1 MLFGFGN
8 MDFNGIGVMEYWRGG
23 MLVKQIEN
31 LVTSKSFDQ
40 GIAVWLAQGA
50 IREWLAEWD
59 LLRNESCNAISRAP

>member
-1 MLFGFGN
+1 
-8 MDFNGIGVMEYWRGG
+8 